1 MIRPSSLKYIEI
13 CSDFEQPE
21 QTEIH
26 PVTEAG
32 SRLHEAMET
41 GNLAKIEED
50 EMWMYEVAAQARTDL
65 MHETFGQ
72 RPPVVHKE
80 LKLEID
86 GQYAGMVDHF
96 AYHRHLGL
104 LIDYKFG
111 YHKVEDPEFNIQFQD
126 YTLKLFDRFPDI
138 GLIKVAMIAPR
149 RDEVTTYTYDR
160 DDVWYLRNRTK
171 MVRERAG
178 TGQRKASNNCQYCSH
193 IGTCAEAYSKF
204 AAAKHQEDL
213 LPTIRPDWD
222 LSEPMDLEKALDLR
236 PIVKKFLADWD
247 KAVSDS
253 AKELLEQGYAVGDY
267 YLQTRAGRKK
277 VTDVEAVKAKA
288 SGQGVSEADFQ
299 KCITVNLTALG
310 NLIKD
315 FAPRGNKTK
324 HLQDFWDQCADSI
337 EQGKPTEVIAKKK

>member
-41 GNLAKIEED
+41 GNLANIEED
-50 EMWMYEVAAQARTDL
+50 ELWMYERAAQARTDL
-65 MHETFGQ
+65 MSEVFGENT
-72 RPPVVHKE
+72 PIVHKE

-96 AYHRHLGL
+96 AYHKNDGL

-111 YHKVEDPEFNIQFQD
+111 FHKVDDPEVNIQFQD
-126 YTLKLFDRFPDI
+126 YTLKLFDRFPEI
-138 GLIKVAMIAPR
+138 NSITVAMIAPR
-149 RDEVTTYTYDR
+149 RDEVTQYTYGR
-160 DDVWYLRNRTK
+160 DAVPTLRNRTT
-171 MVRERAG
+171 MVQKRAG

-193 IGTCAEAYSKF
+193 IGTCKEAYSKF
-204 AAAKHQEDL
+204 AAAKHQADM
-213 LPTIRPDWD
+213 LPTIRPDWN

-247 KAVSDS
+247 KAVSES

-277 VTDVEAVKAKA
+277 VVDVEAVKAKA

-299 KCITVNLTALG
+299 KCLTVNLTSLG
-310 NLIKD
+310 NMVKD

-324 HLQDFWDQCADSI
+324 HLQDFWDQCSEAI
-337 EQGKPTEVIAKKK
+337 EQGEPIEVIAKKK